1 MADPVA
7 SPSSVG
13 LTRSLWPRGPW
24 AVESGWLSRW
34 CTVSRQALDGGVVDP
49 SRRWT
54 DGLGAGRDLPGQD
67 NGAEAVSRGR
77 ILGRVLVYSMVGWR
91 WRRAVVGHGAFAAPP
106 QPAQCLTCL
115 ASHGFG
121 RDWRAQVAGR
131 NSHSARCWSRPLQN
145 LPRVCVC
152 VCVAADRTAG
162 PETATQQLSAGPKE
176 DVNAVASMQ
185 SRAATCLFGGEV
197 FLDCLVVGLRL
208 RREWPRPW
216 YRHSPK
222 RARRA
227 AREAGHG
234 FLLQTGKMAALA
246 CCL

>member
-1 MADPVA
+1 VA

-24 AVESGWLSRW
+24 AVESGWLSRR

-145 LPRVCVC
+145 LPGVCVC
-152 VCVAADRTAG
+152 GGGQDSWAGDGDSAAQRRPQRRRECCG
-162 PETATQQLSAGPKE
+162 
-176 DVNAVASMQ
+176 VNAV
-185 SRAATCLFGGEV
+185 SRCDMLVWRRGVLGLFGG
-197 FLDCLVVGLRL
+197 GS
-208 RREWPRPW
+208 
-216 YRHSPK
+216 SP
-222 RARRA
+222 
-227 AREAGHG
+227 EA
-234 FLLQTGKMAALA
+234 
-246 CCL
+246 